1 MSPECNSLL
10 GVSRRLEDEE
20 EDQEDGPLGPAL
32 PPSFGVRW
40 GNNTDNALLSNVT
53 GLVEKAK
60 SITTSM
66 KERVDRIEGTVN
78 RIESKLEAEFPDS
91 AGKSGKE
98 PPSASGDTESN
109 RLLQMDHLDDAGQA
123 LTLNERLDR
132 VEKHVMGVDKKLD
145 RLVELVSIMLEKDE
159 EEQVT

>member
-20 EDQEDGPLGPAL
+20 EDQVDGPLGPTL
-32 PPSFGVRW
+32 PPSFGVQW

-66 KERVDRIEGTVN
+66 KERVG
-78 RIESKLEAEFPDS
+78 
-91 AGKSGKE
+91 
-98 PPSASGDTESN
+98 
-109 RLLQMDHLDDAGQA
+109 
-123 LTLNERLDR
+123 
-132 VEKHVMGVDKKLD
+132 
-145 RLVELVSIMLEKDE
+145 
-159 EEQVT
+159 

>member
-20 EDQEDGPLGPAL
+20 EDQEEDGPLGPNL
-32 PPSFGVRW
+32 PSSFGVQW
-40 GNNTDNALLSNVT
+40 GNNTDKGLLSNVT

-66 KERVDRIEGTVN
+66 KERVDMIEGTVN
-78 RIESKLEAEFPDS
+78 RIESKLEAEFPS
-91 AGKSGKE
+91 AGKADKE
-98 PPSASGDTESN
+98 PASGDTVERK
-109 RLLQMDHLDDAGQA
+109 RLLQMDYLDDAGQA

-132 VEKHVMGVDKKLD
+132 VEKHVMGVDEKLD
-145 RLVELVSIMLEKDE
+145 RLVELVSTMLEIDE
-159 EEQVT
+159 EEQVTT